1 MSDAHR
7 IALAAARGA
16 AAAIDAS
23 RGRLNDLNV
32 YPVPDGDTGSN
43 LAETAR
49 ELADALELTTGEGVA
64 AVAAAAKRAVL
75 MGASGNSG
83 AILSQIVGGFADV
96 VGSAPTLDA
105 PTLARALRSASDAAY
120 RPVQLP
126 IEGTML
132 TVIREMAEAAE
143 SQTGAELDAAIDE
156 VLATAA
162 RSVVRTQ
169 SMLEVLRE
177 AGVVDAGAAGL
188 VEFCRGAVAGARG
201 EH

>member
-16 AAAIDAS
+16 AAAVEAS

-49 ELADALELTTGEGVA
+49 ELAAGLETAAVDGVA
-64 AVAAAAKRAVL
+64 AVAAAAKRSVL

-96 VGSAPTLDA
+96 VGAAPSLDSH
-105 PTLARALRSASDAAY
+105 TLARALRSASDAAY
-120 RPVQLP
+120 RPVQVP

-132 TVIREMAEAAE
+132 TVIR
-143 SQTGAELDAAIDE
+143 
-156 VLATAA
+156 
-162 RSVVRTQ
+162 
-169 SMLEVLRE
+169 
-177 AGVVDAGAAGL
+177 
-188 VEFCRGAVAGARG
+188 
-201 EH
+201 